1 MTRSIEPRL
10 TAPASAEERT
20 IAENL
25 NVVLENWKLV
35 LGTAAIILFIGIT
48 YAVLSPPVYQADAL
62 IQVEDPNN
70 TGAGN
75 PTPWQAK
82 ESSSSFDPSAAT
94 AAEGE
99 LVKSRLV
106 LKQTVE
112 ALHLDIDAT
121 PNYFPFVGHWIARHA
136 KKGRLADP
144 LLGMRIYA
152 WGGEKISVSNFD
164 AVKGAAYKLKV
175 GQNNSY
181 TLFDSDGIAVA
192 QGVVGQSVS
201 GSDQGEPISIKVDGI
216 VAHEGV
222 TFTLKRLYEL
232 DAITRLQDALTVEVK
247 GKDAG
252 ILNLAL
258 QGEDNDQIT
267 QTVNAVASNY
277 VNQNVQHKRQEAQ
290 KTLVFLNEQL
300 PKLKSELENSENT
313 YNSFRNKNGTVDLS
327 EESRLLLGQMV
338 DAQSRQLDLEQKRN
352 DLSQR
357 FSPNFPAVAS
367 LTQNIDQLK
376 EQQAQYAGKVSNLPD
391 TEQNALRLLRD
402 VRVNTELYTNMLNSA
417 QQLNIAT
424 AGEMGNVRVVDWA
437 MTSIKPV
444 KPKKSLIAGLA
455 LILGLGIGVGIPFVR
470 RWLNPGIERSEHFE
484 QFLSAPVYSI
494 VPHSDLQSKIENR
507 LRRGA
512 KGQHLLATQAP
523 DDIAVE
529 AIRSLQTALHFG
541 AFKAAN
547 NVILLTGPRPDVGKS
562 FLAANLATVL
572 AAGGKRV
579 LLIDADMRGGNINRY
594 FGVSASPG
602 LSEAI
607 LGGSVDQIIR
617 RQVAGSNLDFLP
629 KGSKPGS
636 PAGALMSSRFQALL
650 DEFSGSYDAV
660 VVDAPPLLAV
670 ADAAIIARYAGTT
683 LFAVRYGRHTSAEI
697 VEAERRLLNAR
708 VQISGVLLNDVP
720 QRSLKYGSYYGS

>member
-10 TAPASAEERT
+10 IAPASAEERT

-48 YAVLSPPVYQADAL
+48 YAVLAPPVYQADAL
-62 IQVEDPNN
+62 IQVEDPNSN
-70 TGAGN
+70 NASN
-75 PTPWQAK
+75 PTPWQTEK
-82 ESSSSFDPSAAT
+82 SGSTFDPSAAT

-112 ALHLDIDAT
+112 ALNLDIDAT
-121 PNYFPFVGHWIARHA
+121 PNYFPVVGHWVARHA

-144 LLGMRIYA
+144 LFGMRIYA

-164 AVKGAAYKLKV
+164 AVKGAGYKLKV
-175 GQNNSY
+175 GHNNSY
-181 TLFDSDGIAVA
+181 TLYDSDGIAVA
-192 QGVVGQSVS
+192 QGVVGQLVT
-201 GSDQGEPISIKVDGI
+201 GSDQGEPISIKVDQI

-222 TFTLKRLYEL
+222 SFTLRRLYEL

-252 ILNLAL
+252 ILSLSL
-258 QGEDNDQIT
+258 DGEDNEAIT
-267 QTVNAVASNY
+267 KTVNAVALNY
-277 VNQNVQHKRQEAQ
+277 VNQNVEHKRQEAQ

-300 PKLKSELENSENT
+300 PKLKSALENAENT
-313 YNSFRNKNGTVDLS
+313 YNLFRNKNGTVDLS

-338 DAQSRQLDLEQKRN
+338 DAQARQLDLEQKRTE
-352 DLSQR
+352 LSQR
-357 FSPNFPAVAS
+357 FSPQFPAVAS

-376 EQQAQYAGKVSNLPD
+376 AQQQQFAGKVSNLPD

-455 LILGLGIGVGIPFVR
+455 LILGLAIGVGIPFVR

-494 VPHSDLQSKIENR
+494 VPHSDIQAKIENR

-572 AAGGKRV
+572 ASGGKRV

-602 LSEAI
+602 LSDAI
-607 LGGSVDQIIR
+607 LGGPVDQIIR
-617 RQVAGSNLDFLP
+617 RQIATNLDFMP

-636 PAGALMSSRFQALL
+636 PAGALMSSRFQAMLE
-650 DEFSGSYDAV
+650 EFSGSYDAV

-720 QRSLKYGSYYGS
+720 QRSVKYGAYYGS